1 VHPVLGTLLVVFVIA
16 LIIAWI
22 HSARIIPL
30 TVASIRSTLKRRAA
44 TRLGAAAPA
53 PVEATHAPKPVPAG
67 GVDGWEPLDHGHGAV
82 GELADTEN
90 EDGGAPLDAATD
102 PRSLAMPLME
112 LLEGLAHPLDLVADR
127 RFDGAASIVA
137 AGPTTSAELVAS
149 AAGDNALV
157 WYLATEALGRRAG
170 REDLVEPLLHMLA
183 DHFGW
188 RRWFVLRALHAH
200 ACASGTPVAAHVVT
214 RLDGMWRHDP
224 QRSWLVEFLD
234 WRTRAGDPMTLAPV
248 RPSLDALNSERR
260 TDLDAVIDD
269 LAGTLPAAIVDEYRA
284 WQHQR
289 IDIGYLAS
297 VGQVLDADD
306 ELHTI
311 VQHPAL
317 DAAVAALADLVTRS
331 PARAA
336 VVVGEPGVGKSTAL
350 ACLAGRLRAEGW
362 VIFRCSAPEL
372 LAGQTFLGQMED
384 RIHRIAREAE
394 NRPVLWIVPEFH
406 DLFYA
411 GRTLQSPTGLLDQL
425 FPFMERGTIHF
436 VGETSPTAY
445 EKVQQQRPRLRS
457 AVEAV
462 RIEPL
467 PADATAE
474 LVGRWARRQNIEAH
488 IVAEAQQLAAQHLA
502 DRAAPGSV
510 LTLLKL
516 AVDQVKSRR
525 GPDAEVERRD
535 LLETMS
541 SLTGLPLDVL
551 DDGAALD
558 LDRVRDF
565 FASRVLGQD
574 EAIETLLERIALVKA
589 GLTDP
594 TRPQGVFFFVGPSGT
609 GKTELAKALA
619 EYLFGS
625 PDRMIRLDMSEFHD
639 AGMTHRL
646 LGTRSEYEAGSSLV
660 DEVRRQPFSVV
671 LLDEFEKADPRIWD
685 LFLQLFDDGR
695 LTDQA
700 GNTASFRNTIII
712 MTSNLGA
719 DARAAGF
726 AAGDDQA
733 VNRAG
738 QRTLEQTFRPEFIN
752 RIDRIVWFRPL
763 GRTVMR
769 RLLDKEIRE
778 VLGRRGLRNRSW
790 AIEWEES
797 AIELLLNRGFSQ
809 ALGARPLKR
818 AVEQYLL
825 APLAMSIVGRR
836 VPQGDQFLYIGSAGN
851 QITVEFVDPDGAD
864 PAPIEHVDE
873 AAREVPALEDIV
885 RAACG
890 DAGEVGALQAEY
902 EHLEQAIGGEAW
914 QERKAKAIAEMAEPQ
929 FWVSSRRYAVM
940 GTVEYMDRIE
950 VGFDTAGSLLRRINR
965 GRGAGGGSFPPHLV
979 RRLAQQLYL
988 VGEAMEGL
996 AAGLPRDAFV
1006 SVTAARDPGDDPVR
1020 ADDFARRIDR
1030 MYRSWADRRRM
1041 KLEILQEQT
1050 GDPYSVVL
1058 AISGFAAYPILAAE
1072 HGQHI
1077 LESPAAG
1084 KAFSRIRT
1092 VVLVAPQPAE
1102 PPTAGRTLRAQA
1114 ARTLADVDAARAA
1127 VVRRYRDDPSPLV
1140 RDSVR
1145 GWRTGRIDQVLD
1157 GDFDLIG

>member
-1 VHPVLGTLLVVFVIA
+1 VHHVIGTLLLAAFIGLAVVA
-16 LIIAWI
+16 GY
-22 HSARIIPL
+22 S
-30 TVASIRSTLKRRAA
+30 AA
-44 TRLGAAAPA
+44 TGKTGAADTDDEPDANGHGG
-53 PVEATHAPKPVPAG
+53 HAPGDPSGETAG
-67 GVDGWEPLDHGHGAV
+67 
-82 GELADTEN
+82 
-90 EDGGAPLDAATD
+90 DAATD

-112 LLEGLAHPLDLVADR
+112 LLEGLAHPMHLAAEP
-127 RFDGAASIVA
+127 RFERAAAVLA

-149 AAGDNALV
+149 AAGDNAAV
-157 WYLATEALGRRAG
+157 WYLATEALGRRTG
-170 REDLVEPLLHMLA
+170 REDLVEPLLHML
-183 DHFGW
+183 DDLFGW

-200 ACASGTPVAAHVVT
+200 AGATGTPVAGQVVA
-214 RLDGMWRHDP
+214 RLDDMWCHDP
-224 QRSWLVEFLD
+224 QRSWIVEFLD
-234 WRTRAGDPMTLAPV
+234 WRARAGEPLTLAPA
-248 RPSLDALNSERR
+248 RAALDALSGDDR
-260 TDLDAVIDD
+260 TELDAVIDN
-269 LAGTLPAAIVDEYRA
+269 LAGVLPPPLVDEYRA
-284 WQHQR
+284 WQQQR
-289 IDIGYLAS
+289 VDVGYLAS
-297 VGQVLDADD
+297 VGQLLDASD
-306 ELHTI
+306 ELDA
-311 VQHPAL
+311 VVRHPSL
-317 DAAVAALADLVTRS
+317 DAAVATLAALVTRK

-336 VVVGEPGVGKSTAL
+336 VVVGDPGVGKSTAL

-362 VIFRCSAPEL
+362 VIFRCSAHEL
-372 LAGQTFLGQMED
+372 LAGQMFVGQMED
-384 RIHRIAREAE
+384 RIHRIAREVE
-394 NRPVLWIVPEFH
+394 NRPVLWVVPEFH
-406 DLFYA
+406 ELLYA
-411 GRTLQSPTGLLDQL
+411 GRTVQSPMGLLDQL
-425 FPFMERGTIHF
+425 FPFIERSTIHI
-436 VGETSPTAY
+436 VGETSPAAY
-445 EKVQQQRPRLRS
+445 EKVLQQRPRLRS
-457 AVEAV
+457 TVEAV

-467 PADATAE
+467 GGDATAE
-474 LVGRWARRQNIEAH
+474 LVGRWARRQEIAAH
-488 IVAEAQQLAAQHLA
+488 VVAEAQQLAAQHLA

-516 AVDQVKSRR
+516 AVDQAQARC
-525 GPDAEVERRD
+525 GPGAELERRD
-535 LLETMS
+535 LLDTMS

-565 FASRVLGQD
+565 FVSRVLGQD
-574 EAIETLLERIALVKA
+574 EAIDTLLQRIALIKA

-625 PDRMIRLDMSEFHD
+625 PDRMIRLDMSEFQD
-639 AGMTHRL
+639 AGMAQRL

-726 AAGDDQA
+726 AAGDDHA

-738 QRTLEQTFRPEFIN
+738 QRTLEQTFRPEFLN
-752 RIDRIVWFRPL
+752 RIDRVVWFRPL

-769 RLLDKEIRE
+769 QLLDKEIRD

-809 ALGARPLKR
+809 SLGARPLKR
-818 AVEQYLL
+818 AVEQYML

-851 QITVEFVDPDGAD
+851 EITVEFIDPDAAEPSAVEETPGE
-864 PAPIEHVDE
+864 AP
-873 AAREVPALEDIV
+873 EVPALEDIV
-885 RAACG
+885 RAARG
-890 DAGEVGALQAEY
+890 DAGEVEALQAEY
-902 EHLEQAIGGEAW
+902 EHLEQAISGEAW
-914 QERKAKAIAEMAEPQ
+914 QQRKQKALAGMAEPQ
-929 FWVSSRRYAVM
+929 FWVSSRRHAVM
-940 GTVEYMDRIE
+940 GIAEYMDRIE
-950 VGFDTAGSLLRRINR
+950 LGFDTAGSLLRRINR
-965 GRGAGGGSFPPHLV
+965 GRGASGAAFPPHLV

-1006 SVTAARDPGDDPVR
+1006 SVTAARDPGVDPVR

-1041 KLEILQEQT
+1041 KLEILQEQAA
-1050 GDPYSVVL
+1050 DPYAVIL

-1072 HGQHI
+1072 HGQHV
-1077 LESPAAG
+1077 LEAPAAG
-1084 KAFSRIRT
+1084 KTFSRLRT
-1092 VVLVAPQPAE
+1092 VVLIAPQPDE
-1102 PPTAGRTLRAQA
+1102 PPTAGHNLRAQA
-1114 ARTLADVDAARAA
+1114 ARAFADLDAARTV

>member
-1 VHPVLGTLLVVFVIA
+1 VHHVLGTLLLLFVIA
-16 LIIAWI
+16 LVVAWLR
-22 HSARIIPL
+22 SARVIPL
-30 TVASIRSTLKRRAA
+30 AVASVRSMLRRTVPQTA
-44 TRLGAAAPA
+44 GAARPA
-53 PVEATHAPKPVPAG
+53 PVAASRAPIPVPAG
-67 GVDGWEPLDHGHGAV
+67 GVDGGLETLDY
-82 GELADTEN
+82 D
-90 EDGGAPLDAATD
+90 DDAATD

-112 LLEGLAHPLDLVADR
+112 LLEGLAHPMDLAAEP
-127 RFDGAASIVA
+127 RFERAAALVA
-137 AGPTTSAELVAS
+137 AGRTTSPELVAS
-149 AAGDNALV
+149 AAGDNAAV

-170 REDLVEPLLHMLA
+170 REDLIEPLLHMLA

-200 ACASGTPVAAHVVT
+200 ACATGAPVAGQVVA
-214 RLDGMWRHDP
+214 RLDGMWCHDP
-224 QRSWLVEFLD
+224 QRSWIVEFLD
-234 WRTRAGDPMTLAPV
+234 WRARAGEPLTLAPA
-248 RPSLDALNSERR
+248 RAALDGLAGDRR
-260 TDLDAVIDD
+260 MDLDAVIDN
-269 LAGTLPAAIVDEYRA
+269 LAGVLPPPLIDEYRA
-284 WQHQR
+284 WQQQR
-289 IDIGYLAS
+289 IDVGYLAS
-297 VGQVLDADD
+297 VGQILDADD
-306 ELHTI
+306 ELDAI
-311 VQHPAL
+311 VQHPSL
-317 DAAVAALADLVTRS
+317 DAAVSALAGLVTRK

-336 VVVGEPGVGKSTAL
+336 VVVGDPGVGKSTAL

-362 VIFRCSAPEL
+362 VVFRCSAPEL
-372 LAGQTFLGQMED
+372 LAGQMFVGQMED
-384 RIHRIAREAE
+384 RIHRIAREVE

-406 DLFYA
+406 ELFYA
-411 GRTLQSPTGLLDQL
+411 GRTVQSPTGLLDQL
-425 FPFMERGTIHF
+425 FPFIERGTIHF
-436 VGETSPTAY
+436 VGETSPAAY
-445 EKVQQQRPRLRS
+445 EKVLQQRPRLRS
-457 AVEAV
+457 TVEAV

-467 PADATAE
+467 AGDATAD
-474 LVGRWARRQNIEAH
+474 LVGRWARRHGFEAH
-488 IVAEAQQLAAQHLA
+488 VVAEAQQLAGQHLA

-516 AVDQVKSRR
+516 AVDQAQAR
-525 GPDAEVERRD
+525 GGPGAEVERRD
-535 LLETMS
+535 LLDTMS

-574 EAIETLLERIALVKA
+574 EAIDTLLERIALVKA

-625 PDRMIRLDMSEFHD
+625 PDRMIRLDMSEFQD
-639 AGMTHRL
+639 AGMAHRL
-646 LGTRSEYEAGSSLV
+646 LGTRTEFEAGSSLV

-700 GNTASFRNTIII
+700 GNTASFRSTIII

-726 AAGDDQA
+726 AAGDDHA

-738 QRTLEQTFRPEFIN
+738 QRTLEQTFRPEFLN
-752 RIDRIVWFRPL
+752 RIDRVVWFRPL

-809 ALGARPLKR
+809 SLGARPLKR
-818 AVEQYLL
+818 AVEQYML

-836 VPQGDQFLYIGSAGN
+836 VPQGDQFLYIGSTGGE
-851 QITVEFVDPDGAD
+851 ITVEFIDPDAAEVTPGEPD
-864 PAPIEHVDE
+864 PVEHLPDE
-873 AAREVPALEDIV
+873 AREVADLEDIV
-885 RAACG
+885 RAARG
-890 DAGEVGALQAEY
+890 DAGEVEALQAEY
-902 EHLEQAIGGEAW
+902 EHLEQAISGDAW
-914 QERKAKAIAEMAEPQ
+914 QQRKQKALAEMAEPQ

-965 GRGAGGGSFPPHLV
+965 GRGAGGAAFPPHLV

-996 AAGLPRDAFV
+996 AAGLPRDAFI
-1006 SVTAARDPGDDPVR
+1006 SVTAARDPGVDPMR

-1041 KLEILQEQT
+1041 KLEILEERAA
-1050 GDPYSVVL
+1050 DPYTAVL

-1072 HGQHI
+1072 HGQHV

-1084 KAFSRIRT
+1084 KAFSRLRT
-1092 VVLVAPQPAE
+1092 VVLIAPQPDE
-1102 PPTAGRTLRAQA
+1102 PPTTGRNLRAQA
-1114 ARTLADVDAARAA
+1114 ARAFAGLDAARAA

>member
-1 VHPVLGTLLVVFVIA
+1 
-16 LIIAWI
+16 
-22 HSARIIPL
+22 
-30 TVASIRSTLKRRAA
+30 
-44 TRLGAAAPA
+44 
-53 PVEATHAPKPVPAG
+53 
-67 GVDGWEPLDHGHGAV
+67 
-82 GELADTEN
+82 
-90 EDGGAPLDAATD
+90 
-102 PRSLAMPLME
+102 
-112 LLEGLAHPLDLVADR
+112 
-127 RFDGAASIVA
+127 
-137 AGPTTSAELVAS
+137 
-149 AAGDNALV
+149 
-157 WYLATEALGRRAG
+157 
-170 REDLVEPLLHMLA
+170 
-183 DHFGW
+183 
-188 RRWFVLRALHAH
+188 
-200 ACASGTPVAAHVVT
+200 
-214 RLDGMWRHDP
+214 
-224 QRSWLVEFLD
+224 
-234 WRTRAGDPMTLAPV
+234 MTLAPARQV
-248 RPSLDALNSERR
+248 LDALKGERR
-260 TDLDAVIDD
+260 VELDAAVES
-269 LAGTLPAAIVDEYRA
+269 LAGVLPPPLMDEYRA
-284 WQHQR
+284 WQQAR
-289 IDIGYLAS
+289 IDIGYLGS
-297 VGQVLDADD
+297 FGQVLDTID
-306 ELHTI
+306 ELHG
-311 VQHPAL
+311 VVEHPAL
-317 DAAVAALADLVTRS
+317 TAAVDALAGLVTRN

-336 VVVGEPGVGKSTAL
+336 VVVGEAGVGKSTAL
-350 ACLAGRLRAEGW
+350 ACLAGRLRADGW
-362 VIFRCSAPEL
+362 VIFRCSATEL

-384 RIHRIAREAE
+384 RIHRIARETE

-406 DLFYA
+406 ELCYA

-425 FPFMERGTIHF
+425 FPFMERGTMHI

-445 EKVQQQRPRLRS
+445 EKVLQQRPRLRS

-467 PADATAE
+467 ASDATAE
-474 LVGRWARRQNIEAH
+474 LAGRWAGRQRIPAH
-488 IVAEAQQLAAQHLA
+488 VLAEAQQLAAQHMA
-502 DRAAPGSV
+502 DRAAPGNV
-510 LTLLKL
+510 LGVLKL
-516 AVDQVKSRR
+516 AVEQAQTRR
-525 GPDAEVERRD
+525 GQDADVERRD

-565 FASRVLGQD
+565 FTSRVLGQD
-574 EAIETLLERIALVKA
+574 EAIDTLVERIALVKA

-639 AGMTHRL
+639 AGMAHRL
-646 LGTRSEYEAGSSLV
+646 LGTRTEYEAGSSLV
-660 DEVRRQPFSVV
+660 DEVRRQPFAVV

-726 AAGDDQA
+726 GAGDDHA

-738 QRTLEQTFRPEFIN
+738 QRTLEQTFRPEFLN
-752 RIDRIVWFRPL
+752 RIDRVVWFRPL

-769 RLLDKEIRE
+769 RLLDKEIRD

-825 APLAMSIVGRR
+825 APVAMSIVGRH
-836 VPQGDQFLYIGSAGN
+836 VPQGDQFLYIGSAGDR
-851 QITVEFVDPDGAD
+851 ITVEFVDPDGAEPTPTEYAGED
-864 PAPIEHVDE
+864 
-873 AAREVPALEDIV
+873 AREAPALEDIV
-885 RAACG
+885 RVAG
-890 DAGEVGALQAEY
+890 GNAGEVEALQAEY
-902 EHLEQAIGGEAW
+902 EHLEQAITGEAW
-914 QERKAKAIAEMAEPQ
+914 QERKQKAMGEMAEPQ
-929 FWVSSRRYAVM
+929 FWVSTRRFAVM
-940 GTVEYMDRIE
+940 GTAEYMDRIE

-965 GRGAGGGSFPPHLV
+965 GRGAGGAFPPHLV

-1006 SVTAARDPGDDPVR
+1006 SVTAARDPGVDPVR

-1041 KLEILQEQT
+1041 KLEILQERT
-1050 GDPYSVVL
+1050 TDPYSVLL
-1058 AISGFAAYPILAAE
+1058 AISGFAAFPILAAE
-1072 HGQHI
+1072 HGQHV
-1077 LESPAAG
+1077 LESPATG

-1092 VVLVAPQPAE
+1092 VVLIAPQPDE
-1102 PPTAGRTLRAQA
+1102 PPTAGCSLRAQA
-1114 ARTLADVDAARAA
+1114 ARALADLDTARIA

-1157 GDFDLIG
+1157 GDFDLLG